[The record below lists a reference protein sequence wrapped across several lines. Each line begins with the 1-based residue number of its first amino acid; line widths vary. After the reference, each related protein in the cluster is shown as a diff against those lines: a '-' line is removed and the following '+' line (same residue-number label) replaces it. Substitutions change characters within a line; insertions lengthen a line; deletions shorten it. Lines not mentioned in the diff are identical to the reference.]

1 MKNTILSLI
10 ALTLSSA
17 AASAQDLSLDSV
29 RLEAQPVASGL
40 RLPAFEGLRSEQK
53 PEILTQRLIA
63 WSGCEEPLLGVS
75 LTPLMKGSKLAFQGR
90 FDTSIVMQFEPTT
103 GDISF
108 QADPAGIDEPAD
120 TPGLPMGQDAVRQA
134 LQHLQG
140 LGLLPEDP
148 RQLVVRHIGGERMA
162 HFDGETTQDFAKV
175 TMVHFGRRLGG
186 FDVGGPGS
194 KIVVGLGENGRLV
207 SLIRRWQ
214 ELDLVQGSA
223 ERMLPAEKIG
233 TLTQLDLAR
242 THNKAM
248 KVDAGRPEL
257 GFYDDGKGRI
267 EPAWFTKAK
276 VAHDPEVHEF
286 ARSGEVLDA
295 LSVIPALEGSRLDTV
310 QQRDA
315 EVLPSAPDATG
326 PASSD
331 DE

>member
-1 MKNTILSLI
+1 MKNTILTLI
-10 ALTLSSA
+10 ALSL
-17 AASAQDLSLDSV
+17 ASTATAQDLTVDAV
-29 RLEAQPVASGL
+29 RLEAQPAATSL
-40 RLPAFEGLRSEQK
+40 RLPAFEGLRSTANGQE
-53 PEILTQRLIA
+53 LAQRLVA
-63 WSGCEEPLLGVS
+63 WSGCEEPLLGIR
-75 LTPLMKGSKLAFQGR
+75 LTPQLKGTKLDFQGR
-90 FDTSIVMQFEPTT
+90 LDTSIAFQFEPTT

-108 QADPAGIDEPAD
+108 QADPAGIDALAD
-120 TPGLPMGQDAVRQA
+120 TPGLPTGQDAVRRA

-207 SLIRRWQ
+207 SLVRRWQ
-214 ELDLVQGSA
+214 ELDLVEGSA
-223 ERMLPAEKIG
+223 ERMLPAEEVG
-233 TLTQLDLAR
+233 PLTQQDLAKA
-242 THNKAM
+242 HEKAM
-248 KVDAGRPEL
+248 TIEAGTPEL

-267 EPAWFTKAK
+267 EPAWFTQAK
-276 VAHDPEVHEF
+276 VSHDPEVHAF

-295 LSVIPALEGSRLDTV
+295 LSVVPALEGSQLDTY
-310 QQRDA
+310 QQRRALVTPDLATAADDA
-315 EVLPSAPDATG
+315 AA
-326 PASSD
+326 D

>member
-1 MKNTILSLI
+1 MKNTILTLI
-10 ALTLSSA
+10 ALSL
-17 AASAQDLSLDSV
+17 ASTSTAQDLTVDAV
-29 RLEAQPVASGL
+29 RLEAQPAATSL
-40 RLPAFEGLRSEQK
+40 RLPAFEGLRSTANGQE
-53 PEILTQRLIA
+53 LAQRLVA
-63 WSGCEEPLLGVS
+63 WSGCEEPLLGIR
-75 LTPLMKGSKLAFQGR
+75 LTPQLKGTKLDFQGR
-90 FDTSIVMQFEPTT
+90 LDTSIAFQFEPTT

-108 QADPAGIDEPAD
+108 QADPAGIDALAD
-120 TPGLPMGQDAVRQA
+120 TPGLPTGQDAVRRA

-207 SLIRRWQ
+207 SLVRRWQ
-214 ELDLVQGSA
+214 ELDLVEGSA
-223 ERMLPAEKIG
+223 ARMLPAEEVG
-233 TLTQLDLAR
+233 PLTQQDLAKA
-242 THNKAM
+242 HEKAM
-248 KVDAGRPEL
+248 TIEAGTPEL

-267 EPAWFTKAK
+267 EPAWFTQAK
-276 VAHDPEVHEF
+276 VSHDPEVHSF

-295 LSVIPALEGSRLDTV
+295 LSVVPALEGSQLDTY
-310 QQRDA
+310 QQRRALVTPDLATAADDA
-315 EVLPSAPDATG
+315 AA
-326 PASSD
+326 D